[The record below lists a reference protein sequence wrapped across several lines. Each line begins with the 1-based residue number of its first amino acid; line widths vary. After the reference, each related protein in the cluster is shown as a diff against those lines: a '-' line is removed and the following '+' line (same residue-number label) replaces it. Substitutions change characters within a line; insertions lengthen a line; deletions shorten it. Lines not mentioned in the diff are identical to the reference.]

1 MMSGRASLV
10 SRVSVEGLVTAD
22 VILARRHRAWSIS
35 LTPRLVLA
43 AVAIAALMLA
53 AMAGP
58 ILNRKDPM
66 LFSSPNASCTF
77 LDKGKDLAARPNGIR
92 RLAGAV
98 QLYPQCPT
106 PGCCSS
112 GV

>member
-1 MMSGRASLV
+1 MFGFASLV
-10 SRVSVEGLVTAD
+10 SRVSLTGLVTAD
-22 VILARRHRAWSIS
+22 AIFARSHRAWSIS
-35 LTPRLVLA
+35 LTAGLVLA
-43 AVAIAALMLA
+43 VLAIAALNLA

-58 ILNRKDPM
+58 IPNRKAPM

-77 LDKGKDLAARPNGIR
+77 LYKSEDLAARPNGIR
-92 RLAGAV
+92 RLADAV

-106 PGCCSS
+106 PGCCSR